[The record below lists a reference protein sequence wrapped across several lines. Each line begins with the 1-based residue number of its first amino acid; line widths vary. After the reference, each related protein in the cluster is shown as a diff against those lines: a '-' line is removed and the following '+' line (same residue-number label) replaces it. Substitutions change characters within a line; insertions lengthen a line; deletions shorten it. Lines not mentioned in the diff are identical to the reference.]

1 MVATKKMDSAEVEK
15 AIAAVRDRTRQSTV
29 PASQQIQI
37 RNLRNKVKKELEPI
51 FQRAGLDVEEIN
63 RILTQH
69 DKDVRK
75 VREEQKSQIE
85 TNLAARGENLRVA
98 LTQRSRTLDRIANKP
113 FLTTTIPLQEALQ
126 IFAEP
131 VGMLTDWGIE
141 PQYNWGKIAFGDFQ
155 DETFG
160 DFQDKNGTVYLR
172 FYFFWQ
178 NTSDYLA
185 VLNATT
191 ELSALGIIYA
201 TANPELLIS
210 GNSGLSCSGSFDVY
224 VGSAEIYPPGN
235 VGLGNVHAGTGWG
248 PTVRGAEYSLIDGQL
263 NSLSVSN
270 IEVDSGEFAVLVV
283 EFSATYDVYN
293 GSIRL
298 DFESGDNSI
307 ICPGVNLELLT
318 PPS

>member
-1 MVATKKMDSAEVEK
+1 MMATKKMDSAEVEK
-15 AIAAVRDRTRQSTV
+15 AVAAVRDRTTQSTV
-29 PASQQIQI
+29 AASQKIQI
-37 RNLRNKVKKELEPI
+37 RNLRNKLKNELEPI

-75 VREEQKSQIE
+75 VREEHKAQIE

-98 LTQRSRTLDRIANKP
+98 LTQRSRTLDRIADKP
-113 FLTTTIPLQEALQ
+113 FLTTIIPLQEASQ
-126 IFAEP
+126 IFATPE
-131 VGMLTDWGIE
+131 GMLTDWGIE
-141 PQYNWGKIAFGDFQ
+141 PQYNWGKIAFEDSQ
-155 DETFG
+155 DTP
-160 DFQDKNGTVYLR
+160 GTVAYLR

-201 TANPELLIS
+201 NANAGWFITN
-210 GNSGLSCSGSFDVY
+210 GNSGLSCSGSFNVY
-224 VGSAEIYPPGN
+224 VGSADYPTGIFGLEGGN
-235 VGLGNVHAGTGWG
+235 VEAKGGWVPVFG
-248 PTVRGAEYSLIDGQL
+248 SEDKELSTVDGQL
-263 NSLSVSN
+263 NSLSISN

-283 EFSATYDVYN
+283 EFSAEYVVYN
-293 GSIRL
+293 GFVKL
-298 DFESGDNSI
+298 DFESGNNAI